1 MTIPFMK
8 KRIVHPQ
15 REDMQVL
22 LLKNDIEMP
31 PDITEMAKSTQEQ
44 LQALDTGSIALVYEE
59 LDGKTDLQKPGQAL
73 PTKFEVDCWH
83 DLCGCLNVDNI

>member
-59 LDGKTDLQKPGQAL
+59 LDGKTDFRKPEQTP
-73 PTKFEVDCWH
+73 PTKF
-83 DLCGCLNVDNI
+83 